1 MTHTAEL
8 LGSERGWLR
17 DVATNTAQPWWGL
30 NDRSTPTARALDII
44 DIIMPGTSGQYVLD
58 IAGPVRNGQRDHAT
72 VKALVDVLTTC
83 LRVNDV
89 PLRVGDHA
97 VSSANV
103 ELNTALATGNDLVC
117 LAAKI
122 HGWCEIHP
130 WVEETDRAWCADVIE
145 RAITAGVYRAGMW
158 YTGHGG
164 QRTWADQGWSDV
176 VALLRDTTTHPG
188 PVVLSY
194 SICDGFPNPEV
205 ATTMPAWP
213 DGVAEDWSEL
223 TSQQDERKRATT
235 AWYDLSEHDW
245 SALTPAQ
252 QGERRKA
259 RTDWYDL
266 PVYRRWETAMDGIRR
281 DQPWANIAP
290 GNLTTTTFG
299 PAVTLFDLFHPDRV
313 DRVHAAY
320 VRTRPS
326 ASDQPPRWPGG
337 HPPGRT
343 HERNSVPRLPR
354 LDHRKETPDD

>member
-1 MTHTAEL
+1 MSRIYFHTPTHTAEL
-8 LGSERGWLR
+8 RGSERGWLR
-17 DVATNTAQPWWGL
+17 AVAANTAQPWWGL
-30 NDRSTPTARALDII
+30 NDWSIPTDRVLDII
-44 DIIMPGTSGQYVLD
+44 DMIIPGTSGQYVLD

-97 VSSANV
+97 VSSANA

-122 HGWCEIHP
+122 HGWCEVHP

-145 RAITAGVYRAGMW
+145 RATTAGVYRAGMW

-176 VALLRDTTTHPG
+176 VSLLRDTTTHPG

-194 SICDGFPNPEV
+194 SICDGFPNPYV

-213 DGVAEDWSEL
+213 AGVREDWNAL
-223 TSQQDERKRATT
+223 TQTQQDERRTATT
-235 AWYDLSEHDW
+235 AWYDLPES
-245 SALTPAQ
+245 Q
-252 QGERRKA
+252 Q
-259 RTDWYDL
+259 
-266 PVYRRWETAMDGIRR
+266 WETAMDGIRR
-281 DQPWANIAP
+281 NRPWTNITP
-290 GNLTTTTFG
+290 TNLATTTFG
-299 PAVTLFDLFHPDRV
+299 PPITLFDLFHPDRI

-320 VRTRPS
+320 VRDRETEDSEEKNRVAQS
-326 ASDQPPRWPGG
+326 A
-337 HPPGRT
+337 
-343 HERNSVPRLPR
+343 
-354 LDHRKETPDD
+354 